1 MHASKSIHYFAKS
14 THSYIKRGIHSIH
27 QRAPNEPVT
36 GDTADQFMLC
46 KFKVKRKKSIG
57 GVCGVILEIDR
68 VDVLPE
74 QRIRKLS
81 LKGI

>member
-1 MHASKSIHYFAKS
+1 
-14 THSYIKRGIHSIH
+14 
-27 QRAPNEPVT
+27 
-36 GDTADQFMLC
+36 MLC